1 MSGFLISVIW
11 SKEYGSIFQKGRVT
25 MTYFWLCRTKL
36 FSFWDGES
44 ILIASNNG
52 TNTGLS
58 NQVCKGYNNQD
69 VIDLYIGITPNKA
82 GIAIF
87 GPIQFS
93 IK

>member
-1 MSGFLISVIW
+1 
-11 SKEYGSIFQKGRVT
+11 
-25 MTYFWLCRTKL
+25 MTYFWLCRNKL
-36 FSFWDGES
+36 FSFWGGES

-52 TNTGLS
+52 TDIDLN
-58 NQVCKGYNNQD
+58 NQVYKGYNDQD

>member
-1 MSGFLISVIW
+1 MI
-11 SKEYGSIFQKGRVT
+11 
-25 MTYFWLCRTKL
+25 YFWLCRTKS

-52 TNTGLS
+52 TDAGLS
-58 NQVCKGYNNQD
+58 NQMYKRHNNQD
-69 VIDLYIGITPNKA
+69 VIDLCICVTPNKA
-82 GIAIF
+82 EISIF

>member
-1 MSGFLISVIW
+1 
-11 SKEYGSIFQKGRVT
+11 

-52 TNTGLS
+52 TDAGLS
-58 NQVCKGYNNQD
+58 NQMYKGYNNQD
-69 VIDLYIGITPNKA
+69 VIDPCIGVTPNKA
-82 GIAIF
+82 EIAIF